1 MTGSLLDVQL
11 KIAKFH
17 QGKLCNISIDFD
29 DQFQG
34 LRLEDGMC
42 LIDFERLL
50 RRAENC
56 RIFLYS
62 MMRQKTIK
70 KMERGRLGVLA
81 GTID

>member
-1 MTGSLLDVQL
+1 MTDSTLL

-56 RIFLYS
+56 RIFLFNDEA
-62 MMRQKTIK
+62 KTIK
-70 KMERGRLGVLA
+70 KKEAGRLGVRA
-81 GTID
+81 GECH